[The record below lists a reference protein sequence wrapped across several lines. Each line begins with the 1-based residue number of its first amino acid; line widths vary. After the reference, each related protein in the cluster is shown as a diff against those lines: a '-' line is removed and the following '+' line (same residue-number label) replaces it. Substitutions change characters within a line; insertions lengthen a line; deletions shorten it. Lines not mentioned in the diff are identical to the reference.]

1 MNIPDEAKNTVPFGY
16 EIKVGDGV
24 WVKPKGSLCWTK
36 DSPTWDSVVTC
47 GLNSASG
54 FIYALPATLD
64 GYELVKVGEVIPDGS
79 MSMVK
84 GNPKCFGTS
93 FCTGHA
99 VKKNDGN
106 WHFRPIAAP
115 VAEPVKCPYCGSGMY
130 KRGKWFVCKNDK
142 CVYCSPTCETEAA
155 ALALVKRTRVEP
167 EPLRR
172 PVPGCGE
179 ATGTRH
185 IGYPHGLSGYQTE
198 CLRCHISGPAR
209 ETSAEAESEFRKL
222 AYGGAK

>member
-1 MNIPDEAKNTVPFGY
+1 M
-16 EIKVGDGV
+16 

-115 VAEPVKCPYCGSGMY
+115 VAEPVKCPYCASTVSVKFDDGRAYGACFDCDY
-130 KRGKWFVCKNDK
+130 TT
-142 CVYCSPTCETEAA
+142 PTRDSTAEIVS
-155 ALALVKRTRVEP
+155 LIKRTTVAP
-167 EPLRR
+167 EPLRC
-172 PVPGCGE
+172 PCG
-179 ATGTRH
+179 GTCSVQTREKAGH
-185 IGYPHGLSGYQTE
+185 EWQSLSSCGIRGKIMDTKEQ
-198 CLRCHISGPAR
+198 
-209 ETSAEAESEFRKL
+209 AESEFRKL